1 MARSKVSEMAGHS
14 QFKNIMYRKGA
25 QDKKRAKIFTR
36 LTREIQ
42 VAAKLG
48 GEDPG
53 SNPALR
59 SAIAA
64 ARKENMPKDNIERAI
79 KKGAGGGDDTNF
91 ENVRYEGYGP
101 GGVAVIVDALTDNR
115 NRTASEVRAAFA
127 KHGGNLGETGSVA
140 FMFNR
145 VGSIVYGLEV
155 GSADDVLEAAI
166 EAGAENA
173 ETGESEHEITCAVE
187 DFNDVREALETAL
200 GEPQSAGLTWKPT
213 NTIEV
218 DEDQASTLMKLMDVL
233 DDNDDVQQVSA
244 NFEINDEIMQ
254 RLTA

>member
-1 MARSKVSEMAGHS
+1 MAGHS

-42 VAAKLG
+42 VAAKTG

-59 SAIAA
+59 TAIAA

-79 KKGAGGGDDTNF
+79 KKGSGGDDDTNF
-91 ENVRYEGYGP
+91 QEVRYEGYGP
-101 GGVAVIVDALTDNR
+101 GGVAMIVDALTDNR
-115 NRTASEVRAAFA
+115 NRTASEVRAAFS
-127 KHGGNLGETGSVA
+127 KFGGNLGETNSVS
-140 FMFNR
+140 FMFSR
-145 VGSIVYGLEV
+145 VGQIVYPAAV

-173 ETGESEHEITCAVE
+173 ESSATEHEITCPVE
-187 DFNDVREALETAL
+187 DFNAVREALEAQL
-200 GEPQSAGLTWKPT
+200 GEPQSAGLTWKPL
-213 NTIEV
+213 NTVAV
-218 DEDQASTLMKLMDVL
+218 DEDQAGTLMKLFDTL

-244 NFEINDEIMQ
+244 NFEIADEIMEK
-254 RLTA
+254 LTA

>member
-1 MARSKVSEMAGHS
+1 MAGHS

-25 QDKKRAKIFTR
+25 QDKKRAKVFTR

-42 VAAKLG
+42 VAAKMG

-59 SAIAA
+59 TAIAA

-79 KKGAGGGDDTNF
+79 KKGSGGGDDNNF

-101 GGVAVIVDALTDNR
+101 GGVAMIVDALTDNR
-115 NRTASEVRAAFA
+115 NRTASEVRAAFS
-127 KHGGNLGETGSVA
+127 KFGGNLGETNSVS

-145 VGSIVYGLEV
+145 VGQIVYPAEV

-173 ETGESEHEITCAVE
+173 ESSETEHEITCPVE
-187 DFNDVREALETAL
+187 DFNTVREALEAAL
-200 GEPQSAGLTWKPT
+200 GEPQSAGLTWKPL
-213 NTIEV
+213 NTVAV
-218 DEDQASTLMKLMDVL
+218 DEDQAGTLIKLFDTL

-244 NFEINDEIMQ
+244 NFDIADDVMAK
-254 RLTA
+254 LSA